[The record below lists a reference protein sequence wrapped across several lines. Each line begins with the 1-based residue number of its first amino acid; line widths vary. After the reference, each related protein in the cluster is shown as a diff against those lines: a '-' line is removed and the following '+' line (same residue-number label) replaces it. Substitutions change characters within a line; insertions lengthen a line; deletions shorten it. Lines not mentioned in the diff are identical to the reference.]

1 MPEVAEV
8 TGREATEVSPPL
20 LFMFWIM
27 SLTELFRPTPA
38 EPGTSSFWSAG
49 ASLTTEVSS
58 PDFRSTPTID
68 HGLGFGRGFGF
79 GGQTTPT
86 GGSAV
91 RGFGSGEA
99 PAPAESPE
107 VNFEALSPTIEPLS
121 SSLGPGSL
129 NLFPGLVSDV
139 GEVRLAPN
147 PVDLSRAG
155 SFRFAGSEGG
165 EEEEAEQSISLVR
178 NLQGLRYAHLRSE
191 ATEGCAPKLLFERPF
206 MLCYLLPPFRN
217 NVSTQLITG
226 KRLSSKPGQNKPA
239 KNPTSYRFEVQL
251 WL

>member
-8 TGREATEVSPPL
+8 TGREATEVSTPL

-99 PAPAESPE
+99 PAPVESPE

-147 PVDLSRAG
+147 PVDLFRAG
-155 SFRFAGSEGG
+155 SFRFAGSEG
-165 EEEEAEQSISLVR
+165 E
-178 NLQGLRYAHLRSE
+178 
-191 ATEGCAPKLLFERPF
+191 K
-206 MLCYLLPPFRN
+206 
-217 NVSTQLITG
+217 
-226 KRLSSKPGQNKPA
+226 KRKQNKA
-239 KNPTSYRFEVQL
+239 LVWLETYRG
-251 WL
+251 